1 MVNWVE
7 TGPGLGPRRVGVRGQ
22 LAGGGPVTI
31 ADRDPATQP
40 TAVPDAY
47 LVAAALSNP
56 AGFAAIY
63 DRYADR
69 LHDFCV
75 GMLRDRDAAA
85 DCVQDTFT
93 TAATRL
99 AQLRE
104 RDKLRPWLYAIA
116 RHEALARL
124 RARRREQPTDEF
136 AEAQSGDPEP
146 DVLAARSELARL
158 VAQAAGGLAERDRTL
173 LELAYHQGLEG
184 PELADALGVS
194 PSNANTMV
202 GRLRTTVERSLGAL
216 LVARRR
222 GRDCPSWQPCCR
234 LGRSVHRAVAQAHR
248 PPHRGLRRLRH
259 HPPSHGHPEDAA
271 RRRADAGA
279 RPPGPPGPTLAHVGS
294 RPARRC
300 RGSRSSAVRRLV
312 VVASAPASAS
322 AALARTPR
330 RRRCGHSC
338 GRCGRRAAGALC
350 GHPRSPAGRGDRSK
364 PTVDDHRH
372 SGLSDCCHP
381 RAPPGP
387 RPAGHGHGGPAPGAR
402 SSRHR
407 DGPRG
412 NAAGGDGHR
421 GCASG
426 HGHRAPAATGDQ
438 RGHQDR
444 HRGEEEAR
452 PDAE

>member
-1 MVNWVE
+1 
-7 TGPGLGPRRVGVRGQ
+7 
-22 LAGGGPVTI
+22 VTI
-31 ADRDPATQP
+31 ADREPATHP

-56 AGFAAIY
+56 SGFAAIY

-116 RHEALARL
+116 RHEALVRL
-124 RARRREQPTDEF
+124 RARRREQPIDEF
-136 AEAQSGDPEP
+136 AEAQSSDPEP

-194 PSNANTMV
+194 PSNANTML

-222 GRDCPSWQPCCR
+222 SRDCPELAALLAGWDGQFSVLWRKRIARHIEGCAGCDTARRAMVTPKAL
-234 LGRSVHRAVAQAHR
+234 LGAAPMMVPAPLALRAHTLANAAPALHVAAAS
-248 PPHRGLRRLRH
+248 GAA
-259 HPPSHGHPEDAA
+259 HPPGSSWWPPRRPRRPRPSAGHL
-271 RRRADAGA
+271 AGA
-279 RPPGPPGPTLAHVGS
+279 GAGIAAAAAAAALLVPTAATPDPQPVAVIAPSAPSLITVTQGTRTVVTAAPRQIPGPQDTVTAAPQ
-294 RPARRC
+294 
-300 RGSRSSAVRRLV
+300 LV
-312 VVASAPASAS
+312 
-322 AALARTPR
+322 
-330 RRRCGHSC
+330 
-338 GRCGRRAAGALC
+338 
-350 GHPRSPAGRGDRSK
+350 
-364 PTVDDHRH
+364 
-372 SGLSDCCHP
+372 
-381 RAPPGP
+381 PGP
-387 RPAGHGHGGPAPGAR
+387 RDTATVPGPAPAVVTVTV
-402 SSRHR
+402 
-407 DGPRG
+407 
-412 NAAGGDGHR
+412 AAPPVTVT
-421 GCASG
+421 
-426 HGHRAPAATGDQ
+426 APPPPPVISVVTKTVTKKPK
-438 RGHQDR
+438 
-444 HRGEEEAR
+444 
-452 PDAE
+452 PDPTPSNPGQ

>member
-1 MVNWVE
+1 M
-7 TGPGLGPRRVGVRGQ
+7 
-22 LAGGGPVTI
+22 TI
-31 ADRDPATQP
+31 VDREPATHP

-99 AQLRE
+99 PQLRE

-116 RHEALARL
+116 RNEALARL
-124 RARRREQPTDEF
+124 RARREQPVDEF
-136 AEAQSGDPEP
+136 AEAQSSDPEP

-222 GRDCPSWQPCCR
+222 GRDCPELATLLAGWDGQF
-234 LGRSVHRAVAQAHR
+234 SVLWRKRIA
-248 PPHRGLRRLRH
+248 RH
-259 HPPSHGHPEDAA
+259 IEGCAGCDTA
-271 RRRADAGA
+271 RRAMVNPKALLGAAPMMVPAPLALRAH
-279 RPPGPPGPTLAHVGS
+279 TLAHAAPVPHAAPAAAAATQAAGSSWWPPRQPRRPRPTLGHLAGAGAGIAAAAAAAALLVPSAATPDPQPVAVITPSAPSLITVTQGS
-294 RPARRC
+294 RT
-300 RGSRSSAVRRLV
+300 V
-312 VVASAPASAS
+312 VTAAPRQVPGPQDTVT
-322 AALARTPR
+322 AAPHLI
-330 RRRCGHSC
+330 
-338 GRCGRRAAGALC
+338 
-350 GHPRSPAGRGDRSK
+350 
-364 PTVDDHRH
+364 
-372 SGLSDCCHP
+372 
-381 RAPPGP
+381 PGP
-387 RPAGHGHGGPAPGAR
+387 RDTVTVPGAAPPAPTVTV
-402 SSRHR
+402 
-407 DGPRG
+407 
-412 NAAGGDGHR
+412 AA
-421 GCASG
+421 
-426 HGHRAPAATGDQ
+426 APVTVTAPPPPPVISVVTKTVTVVKKK
-438 RGHQDR
+438 
-444 HRGEEEAR
+444 
-452 PDAE
+452 PDPTPSEPG